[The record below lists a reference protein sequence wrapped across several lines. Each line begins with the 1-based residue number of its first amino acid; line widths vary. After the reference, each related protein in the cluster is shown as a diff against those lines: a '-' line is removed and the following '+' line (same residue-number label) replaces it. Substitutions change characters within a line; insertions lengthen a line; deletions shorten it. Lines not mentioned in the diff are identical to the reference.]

1 MATSRSP
8 DTLALVV
15 DSNVTSRGLLSAQ
28 LRDYG
33 VTKVVQCS
41 RIQDARSRLEHTVF
55 DYVLCD
61 QYFPDS
67 QSSGQTLLD
76 DLRRAQLLPFSTVFF
91 MVTAEATYAAVAEA
105 AESAL
110 DGYLLKP
117 FTPLTLF
124 ERLSAARQRKTHL
137 RPIFDAIEQGDFEA
151 AAKLCIA
158 QFTGRKPYRLY
169 AARIGSELLL
179 RLGRHE
185 EARLLFEAILK
196 ARAIPWAKLGVARAQ
211 IEAGHPT
218 RAVATLMGLIG
229 EDPGYADAYDV
240 LGRAQVEMG
249 HFAEAIETYRTASE
263 LTPDSVV
270 RLQKLGMMCYY
281 MGERATAVQVL
292 SRAVVL
298 GIDSKL
304 FDYQSLVLLAFAYFD
319 EKDGKGIDRCIADF
333 GRVLDR
339 HGDSQR
345 IQRFAQVVGTLQA
358 IHQNQVALAVQLV
371 RSMAPEIR
379 HSAFDLEAACNLGSL
394 LSVLANT
401 SIDLQEGHEWI
412 EAIGMRYSSTRG
424 LCELL
429 ASACRSCEAY
439 AEKIRD
445 CLQRVNRMAE
455 EAMAQHLAGAPAQA
469 IDSLLQSTRKHL
481 NTKLIDLAQQLLLR
495 HQTHLPDA
503 PALQEQIDDLR
514 TQCGSAPAR
523 ALLGQDSERQP
534 GGVALRATANASA
547 A

>member
-1 MATSRSP
+1 
-8 DTLALVV
+8 
-15 DSNVTSRGLLSAQ
+15 
-28 LRDYG
+28 
-33 VTKVVQCS
+33 
-41 RIQDARSRLEHTVF
+41 
-55 DYVLCD
+55 
-61 QYFPDS
+61 
-67 QSSGQTLLD
+67 
-76 DLRRAQLLPFSTVFF
+76 
-91 MVTAEATYAAVAEA
+91 
-105 AESAL
+105 
-110 DGYLLKP
+110 
-117 FTPLTLF
+117 
-124 ERLSAARQRKTHL
+124 
-137 RPIFDAIEQGDFEA
+137 
-151 AAKLCIA
+151 
-158 QFTGRKPYRLY
+158 
-169 AARIGSELLL
+169 
-179 RLGRHE
+179 
-185 EARLLFEAILK
+185 
-196 ARAIPWAKLGVARAQ
+196 
-211 IEAGHPT
+211 
-218 RAVATLMGLIG
+218 MGLIG

-304 FDYQSLVLLAFAYFD
+304 FDYQSLVLLAFAHFD

-339 HGDSQR
+339 HGNSQR

-358 IHQNQVALAVQLV
+358 IHQNQVARAVQLV